1 MIFYFPLNLAGCVS
15 LELLPRGIYKW
26 KHLQTLSCNG
36 CSKLERFPEIKG
48 NMRKLRVLDLSGTA
62 IMDLPSSITH
72 LNGLQ
77 TLLLEECSKLHK
89 IPSYI
94 CHLSSLKV
102 LNLGHCNM
110 MEGGIPSD
118 ICYLSSLQKLNLEG
132 GHFSSIPPTINQL
145 SRLKALNLSHCN
157 NLEQIPELPSRLH
170 LLDAHGSNHTSSR
183 APFLPLHSLVNCF
196 SWAQV

>member
-1 MIFYFPLNLAGCVS
+1 METPSNFV
-15 LELLPRGIYKW
+15 
-26 KHLQTLSCNG
+26 LQWLF
-36 CSKLERFPEIKG
+36 KAREISRNHGQYEKA
-48 NMRKLRVLDLSGTA
+48 K
-62 IMDLPSSITH
+62 
-72 LNGLQ
+72 GLQ

-157 NLEQIPELPSRLH
+157 NLEQIPELPSRLL